1 MRVVKGGKVLQCKWV
16 GSVVVKDSFACDIS
30 VVSWHINCADMLFL
44 KQSRDSLYQRIKTE

>member
-1 MRVVKGGKVLQCKWV
+1 MRVVKGRKVLQCKWV

-44 KQSRDSLYQRIKTE
+44 KQQSRFIISKN